1 MQQAD
6 DRSINNPQERALVAD
21 REPTQREPEV
31 LTLTEAS
38 DFICVSPRTMERY
51 VQEGL
56 IPHLRLPHRG
66 KRALIRFL
74 RPELSRWLR
83 ERMVRPLHLK
93 HNGCYR

>member
-6 DRSINNPQERALVAD
+6 DGSTNNSQERTLVTD
-21 REPTQREPEV
+21 GEPTQQEPEV

-38 DFICVSPRTMERY
+38 NFICVSPRTMERY

-56 IPHLRLPHRG
+56 IPHVRLPRRG

-83 ERMVRPLHLK
+83 ARMVRPLNFK
-93 HNGCYR
+93 HDGGYR